1 MGLQGRTSKPIAVVS
16 RSVVS
21 RSRDIWYR
29 TGIGLAPAAGL
40 FCLEG
45 QCSTHQRDR
54 VEYASLRHTSTSLRL
69 RLRRE
74 TGPDGTML
82 QLACSDDVGYS
93 PVPVRCYL
101 ACRGTT
107 RDRYISATNAI
118 RSARHCGQ
126 LRRWDKRPAGCPQ
139 EPGPRSPSSPQT
151 QPRSEPVA
159 IPHTPRHA
167 VHPNPECYT
176 S

>member
-118 RSARHCGQ
+118 RSVLSNCVGGTRAR
-126 LRRWDKRPAGCPQ
+126 PVPSQ
-139 EPGPRSPSSPQT
+139 EPGPSAQV
-151 QPRSEPVA
+151 PRPNRGAEPVA